1 MVRPE
6 NMPGVLSS
14 ALRLGVWVAAA
25 LLVAMAAVVQGAGH
39 HHSHPLSLN
48 NRLNMML
55 DHVDAS
61 IWDKKQRLG
70 GEHSYAPDEFDDD
83 GVTIVE
89 SDMEA
94 EETQLEDMHD
104 YVNIAPWIRRSQNI
118 QPINII
124 DKQNFKR
131 ATENAQRVKIE
142 GKCEVPQQRC
152 EAIRSSNDAD
162 NAVFLP
168 RCALLHRCSED
179 SGCCSSDD
187 KICGPAEIETVELF
201 FYVFRDI
208 RATIEVMTFVN
219 HTRCA
224 CQYRNVVINSCKCP
238 RSYQPVSVDGQ
249 CSCDCDITRSRC
261 RRYKKGRRYFSSADV
276 RCVSTGECVAP
287 NCEYGPFLVQQRRC
301 TKRRERERYITN
313 RK

>member
-1 MVRPE
+1 MS
-6 NMPGVLSS
+6 GVLSS
-14 ALRLGVWVAAA
+14 AWRLGVCLAAA
-25 LLVAMAAVVQGAGH
+25 LLVAVVQGAGH

-48 NRLNMML
+48 SRLNMML

-61 IWDKKQRLG
+61 IWDKKQHMG
-70 GEHSYAPDEFDDD
+70 GGHSYAPDEHDDD

-89 SDMEA
+89 SGMEG

-104 YVNIAPWIRRSQNI
+104 YVNIAPWTRRSQHS
-118 QPINII
+118 QSINII
-124 DKQNFKR
+124 DRQNFKL
-131 ATENAQRVKIE
+131 ATENAQRVKLE

-152 EAIRSSNDAD
+152 EAIRSSNNAD

-179 SGCCSSDD
+179 SGCCPSDD
-187 KICGPAEIETVELF
+187 KICGPAETETVELF
-201 FYVFRDI
+201 FYAFRDI

-224 CQYRNVVINSCKCP
+224 CQYRNVVSNSCKCP
-238 RSYQPVSVDGQ
+238 RNYQPVSVDGQ
-249 CSCDCDITRSRC
+249 CTCDCDITRSKC
-261 RRYKKGRRYFSSADV
+261 RRYKKGRRYFSSADI

-287 NCEYGPFLVQQRRC
+287 NCEYGPFLIQQRRC